1 MKFPEINTLEDL
13 DKTIEV
19 SQWDLL
25 EVAAQFH
32 KKGIYI
38 GIWIGFGL
46 VLVITLI
53 RNTIGA

>member
-13 DKTIEV
+13 DKTVEV

-25 EVAAQFH
+25 EVAAQSH

-38 GIWIGFGL
+38 GIWIGFMLVGL
-46 VLVITLI
+46 FALI
-53 RNTIGA
+53 RSVI